1 MSATDAPQAAE
12 GSSGEA
18 AAPKL
23 GDPANYF
30 NRELS
35 WLDFNLRV
43 LELAEDPDVLLLERT
58 KFASIYSSNLDE
70 YFMVR
75 VAGLHDQIEAGVE
88 RPSNDGRTPSQTL
101 EAIHERVVEYVSR
114 LARCVADALLPGLAE
129 HEIVVKRVSDTSEGE
144 RRALARHF
152 RSVIFPALTPL
163 AVGPG
168 QPFPYISNLS
178 LSLGVIVRDP
188 ESGHTTF
195 ARVKVPTEVLP
206 RFVALGGGTTFV
218 LLEDVIAHHLDALFP
233 GMEIAEY
240 DYFRVTRDAD
250 LAISDEADDL
260 LQAVEDELRRR
271 RLGEV
276 VRVEVGARIAPRL
289 LSELTTALDVS
300 PRDVYPVE
308 GMLDPTGLLELT
320 KLPGFAELRDAPYT
334 PVSHPRIRSDDERR
348 YDVMGAMRDGDLLVH
363 HPYDSFASS
372 VEAFVEQAV
381 NDPQVLAI
389 KQTVYRTSDDSTLVP
404 ALIRAA
410 ERGKQAVCLVELQA
424 RFDERTNIHWAK
436 ALEQAGVHV
445 VYGHPAMKTH
455 AKCVLVV
462 RREGD
467 GVRNYV
473 HIGTGN
479 YHSATARLYTD
490 FGLFTTDEAIGSDVA
505 ELFNYLTGFGRP
517 SGYRKVL
524 VAPWYLRNAILGEI
538 ADAVAAHSPTTPARI
553 GLKINALVDRACI
566 DALYLAS
573 RAGVRVDLNVRG
585 ICCLRPGVPGL
596 SENIRVVSV
605 VGRFLEHSRIYAFAH
620 GRTEKVYISSADLMP
635 RNLNNR
641 VELAVPIEDEALR
654 EQVLEV
660 LELCLADNHN
670 AWELGGDGVWTRR
683 RRAPGEQVLNAQ
695 EELMR
700 RHSARAAAAGRR
712 QDLVLPPDGT
722 VRRTFGGWLPSRVSD
737 PYTSPLQPHGR
748 PRSKG
753 PDMYCVTVAL
763 AVGAVLVP
771 PIVAVAVASVTV
783 RIGSTR
789 GSVQR
794 FLPATTSWPVI
805 TSKATEAWPVQ
816 LICTPGMNA
825 LQLKLS
831 RTEGTPFRATTGDWS
846 KYWI

>member
-1 MSATDAPQAAE
+1 MSATDTPRASESTEPPPQ
-12 GSSGEA
+12 
-18 AAPKL
+18 L
-23 GDPANYF
+23 GDPVNYF

-43 LELAEDPDVLLLERT
+43 LELAEDPQMPLLERT
-58 KFASIYSSNLDE
+58 KFASIYASNLDE

-88 RPSNDGRTPSQTL
+88 RTSIDGRTPAQTL
-101 EAIHERVVEYVSR
+101 EAIHERVVEQGSR
-114 LARCVADALLPGLAE
+114 LARCVVETLLPALGE
-129 HEIVVKRVSDTSEGE
+129 HGIVVKRVADTSETE
-144 RRALARHF
+144 REALARHF

-178 LSLGVIVRDP
+178 LSLGVIARDP
-188 ESGHTTF
+188 DSGHTTF

-206 RFVALGGGTTFV
+206 RLVALGDSHTFV
-218 LLEDVIAHHLDALFP
+218 LLEDVIAHHLDSLFP
-233 GMEIAEY
+233 GMEIADY

-289 LSELTTALDVS
+289 LAELTTALDVS
-300 PRDVYPVE
+300 ARDVYPVE
-308 GMLDPTGLLELT
+308 GMLDLTGLLELS
-320 KLPGFAELRDAPYT
+320 KLPGFTELRDVPYT
-334 PVSHPRIRSDDERR
+334 PVTNPRIRSDGERR
-348 YDVMGAMRDGDLLVH
+348 PDVMGAMRDGDLLVH
-363 HPYDSFASS
+363 HPYDSFATS
-372 VEAFVEQAV
+372 VESFVEQAV

-490 FGLFTTDEAIGSDVA
+490 FGLFTTDDAIGADVA

-524 VAPWYLRNAILGEI
+524 VAPGYLRNAILGDI
-538 ADAVAAHSPTTPARI
+538 ADAISAHTPASPSRI
-553 GLKINALVDRACI
+553 AIKINALVDRACI

-573 RAGVRVDLNVRG
+573 GAGVRVDLNVRG

-605 VGRFLEHSRIYAFAH
+605 VGRFLEHSRIYGFDYN
-620 GRTEKVYISSADLMP
+620 GVQKLYISSADLMP

-641 VELAVPIEDEALR
+641 VELAVPIEDTAAR

-670 AWELGGDGVWTRR
+670 AWDLGSDGVWRR
-683 RRAPGEQVLNAQ
+683 RHAGPGVPLVNAQ

-700 RHSARAAAAGRR
+700 RHSSRA
-712 QDLVLPPDGT
+712 P
-722 VRRTFGGWLPSRVSD
+722 
-737 PYTSPLQPHGR
+737 
-748 PRSKG
+748 
-753 PDMYCVTVAL
+753 
-763 AVGAVLVP
+763 
-771 PIVAVAVASVTV
+771 
-783 RIGSTR
+783 
-789 GSVQR
+789 
-794 FLPATTSWPVI
+794 
-805 TSKATEAWPVQ
+805 TE
-816 LICTPGMNA
+816 
-825 LQLKLS
+825 
-831 RTEGTPFRATTGDWS
+831 
-846 KYWI
+846 